1 MAGCSTCK
9 MHCHDPGSREIFQLC
24 DYNYSPWGMVFS
36 NLSIHWT
43 PRIKFQFRHF
53 VPSLAFGF
61 NFEEMLLYKVISRL
75 PRLGTCYLTKFLAVP
90 SLGGCFN
97 HIEILYLTIL
107 LCVTCAVSMSGDF
120 SFTLDSEKFSFN
132 LVVLV
137 RILFLL
143 SGLKP
148 KAPKGLLFLTY
159 HPHKTADCHC
169 KPSEEHLLLLETT
182 FSHLS

>member
-1 MAGCSTCK
+1 MRNMTQNQTEIPDFIDACNYHPRGLIDTWSHIMAGCSTCK

-36 NLSIHWT
+36 NLSIHWI

-97 HIEILYLTIL
+97 HRNLISNYSSLCYLCSFYEWRLQFHFRLREILFQLGSS
-107 LCVTCAVSMSGDF
+107 CQDSF
-120 SFTLDSEKFSFN
+120 SSF
-132 LVVLV
+132 
-137 RILFLL
+137 RIEAQ
-143 SGLKP
+143 S
-148 KAPKGLLFLTY
+148 
-159 HPHKTADCHC
+159 
-169 KPSEEHLLLLETT
+169 S
-182 FSHLS
+182 